1 MTARRS
7 GGGDT
12 LSLRALSRA
21 TLARQML
28 LGREA
33 MKPVSAIER
42 LVGLQ
47 AQWPRQAFIGL
58 WTRLE
63 GFRRDDLLG
72 ALSARKA
79 VRVTAMRST
88 LHVMSAKDY
97 VGMRAPLA
105 RALSKNLQAIVGK
118 RLASVDLET
127 VVSVAKAG
135 FANDPQ
141 TFEEMRDRL
150 VRRFPDGDERAMGYA
165 ARLSVPLVQVPTTD
179 AWGFPA
185 SPQFVEAETWLGK
198 PLRVDDDPAPI
209 VSRYLAAFGP
219 ASIADV
225 QSWSGLQGLREVF
238 ARLAP
243 GLRTFTD
250 ERGRTLFD
258 LPDAPRPAEASPA
271 PVRFLPEFDNLLLA
285 YDDRRRVIADAHKP
299 AVYLPGLR
307 VAPTLLVDGIVAG
320 TWKIE
325 RKKDAA
331 TLSVTPFRPLPKA
344 VVRETNEEAEALVR
358 FAEPDATAWRV
369 RVD

>member
-127 VVSVAKAG
+127 VVSIAKAG
-135 FANDPQ
+135 FASDPQ

-225 QSWSGLQGLREVF
+225 QK
-238 ARLAP
+238 LAMSLDVNGQRRQTGSTATMIFGINYLLHYITQFMVLEP
-243 GLRTFTD
+243 GDVVTTGTPPGVAL
-250 ERGRTLFD
+250 GMKPPVWLK
-258 LPDAPRPAEASPA
+258 PGDAMT
-271 PVRFLPEFDNLLLA
+271 V
-285 YDDRRRVIADAHKP
+285 
-299 AVYLPGLR
+299 
-307 VAPTLLVDGIVAG
+307 
-320 TWKIE
+320 KIE
-325 RKKDAA
+325 GLGQQNGK
-331 TLSVTPFRPLPKA
+331 
-344 VVRETNEEAEALVR
+344 VVAFKE
-358 FAEPDATAWRV
+358 
-369 RVD
+369 